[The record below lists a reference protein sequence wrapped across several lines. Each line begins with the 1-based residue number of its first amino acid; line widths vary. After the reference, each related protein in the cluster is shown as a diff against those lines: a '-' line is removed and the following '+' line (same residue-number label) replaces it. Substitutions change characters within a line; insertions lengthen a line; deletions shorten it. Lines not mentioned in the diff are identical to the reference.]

1 MIYRIL
7 RFIHRVSTKISMWAC
22 KKETYL
28 KYYKNKDTRRQG
40 GTKKYKG
47 QGRP

>member
-7 RFIHRVSTKISMWAC
+7 RLINRVTTRISMLAW

-28 KYYKNKDTRRQG
+28 KYYKNKNKDGNT
-40 GTKKYKG
+40 
-47 QGRP
+47 

>member
-7 RFIHRVSTKISMWAC
+7 RFIHRMATRISMWAW

-28 KYYKNKDTRRQG
+28 KYYK
-40 GTKKYKG
+40 KKRENDKTG
-47 QGRP
+47 QGN

>member
-7 RFIHRVSTKISMWAC
+7 RFINRVTTRISMWAW

-28 KYYKNKDTRRQG
+28 KYYKNKNKDGNT
-40 GTKKYKG
+40 
-47 QGRP
+47 